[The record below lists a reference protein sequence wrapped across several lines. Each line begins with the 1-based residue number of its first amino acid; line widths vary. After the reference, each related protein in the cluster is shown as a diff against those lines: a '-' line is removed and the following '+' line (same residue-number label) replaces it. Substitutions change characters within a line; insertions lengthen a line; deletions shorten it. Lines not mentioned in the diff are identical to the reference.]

1 MNYKLII
8 LEKSYLALI
17 YSKTKLLSIIME
29 HSIYHIN
36 DIYLGKLSTKMP
48 SINAAFIIL
57 NSSAKNGFIHFDQLK
72 KENQLF
78 HNKDNKNILVQIIRE
93 PSGNKGPTVTTSIT
107 LTGKYI
113 ALFPFS
119 KGIHIAKQFSNNKE
133 KGYLYAI
140 GYLLQPSNMAILI
153 KVGATNANIDFL
165 LKETLLLKTKWLKLI
180 YRSNK
185 ILSPSLV
192 SRKKPFLNTIFE
204 NYHKIPFNFIAIDSY
219 EGCLKLRKI
228 ISKIYPTKCI
238 NGIRLEYHKD
248 SSILIK
254 QYLIDIIISE
264 IMKPRVNLYKGGY
277 IVIEKTEALTTIDV
291 NSGSFTILSNSRETG
306 LCINYAAVHEV
317 VHQIK
322 LRNIG
327 GIIIIDFI
335 DSNNQLDQM
344 KILRYMS
351 KLIKQDHVKCNII
364 QMSELGLVELT
375 RARQGQSIYDAFS
388 RKCRICNGLGYLSL
402 NLTGKKITPYELLV
416 NLTPI
421 LRKR

>member
-17 YSKTKLLSIIME
+17 YSKNKLLSIIME
-29 HSIYHIN
+29 HSTYHIN

-72 KENQLF
+72 SPFFYDKY
-78 HNKDNKNILVQIIRE
+78 NKNILVQVTKE
-93 PSGNKGPTVTTSIT
+93 PIGNKGPTVTTNIS
-107 LTGKYI
+107 LSGKYL

-119 KGIHIAKQFSNNKE
+119 KGIHIAKPSSNNKE
-133 KGYLYAI
+133 RDYLYAI
-140 GYLLQPSNMAILI
+140 GHLLQPTNMAILI
-153 KVGATNANIDFL
+153 KFGATNANVDFL
-165 LKETLLLKTKWLKLI
+165 LKETLQLKTKWLKLS
-180 YRSNK
+180 YRSNQM
-185 ILSPSLV
+185 LPPSLV
-192 SRKKPFLNTIFE
+192 SRRKPFLNTIFE
-204 NYHKIPFNFIAIDSY
+204 NYYKIPFNFIAIDSY
-219 EGCLKLRKI
+219 EGSLKLKKI
-228 ISKIYPTKCI
+228 ISKIYSTKNTTRI
-238 NGIRLEYHKD
+238 MLEYYKD
-248 SSILIK
+248 SALLIK
-254 QYLIDIIISE
+254 QYLIDLVISE

-291 NSGSFTILSNSRETG
+291 NSGSFTTLSNSRETG

-351 KLIKQDHVKCNII
+351 TLLKQDHVRCNIV
-364 QMSELGLVELT
+364 QMSELGLLELT
-375 RARQGQSIYDAFS
+375 RARQGQSVYDAFS
-388 RKCRICNGLGYLSL
+388 RKCRICNGLGYLSI
-402 NLTGKKITPYELLV
+402 NLVRKNHTPYELLV
-416 NLTPI
+416 NLTSI

>member
-1 MNYKLII
+1 
-8 LEKSYLALI
+8 
-17 YSKTKLLSIIME
+17 
-29 HSIYHIN
+29 
-36 DIYLGKLSTKMP
+36 
-48 SINAAFIIL
+48 
-57 NSSAKNGFIHFDQLK
+57 
-72 KENQLF
+72 
-78 HNKDNKNILVQIIRE
+78 
-93 PSGNKGPTVTTSIT
+93 
-107 LTGKYI
+107 
-113 ALFPFS
+113 
-119 KGIHIAKQFSNNKE
+119 
-133 KGYLYAI
+133 
-140 GYLLQPSNMAILI
+140 
-153 KVGATNANIDFL
+153 
-165 LKETLLLKTKWLKLI
+165 
-180 YRSNK
+180 
-185 ILSPSLV
+185 
-192 SRKKPFLNTIFE
+192 
-204 NYHKIPFNFIAIDSY
+204 
-219 EGCLKLRKI
+219 
-228 ISKIYPTKCI
+228 
-238 NGIRLEYHKD
+238 
-248 SSILIK
+248 
-254 QYLIDIIISE
+254 
-264 IMKPRVNLYKGGY
+264 MKPRVNLYKGGY